1 MAMPDLHPELERLYI
16 ISAHALMFLRC
27 NFPFI
32 HIKTMSET
40 KDGINVRQY

>member
-1 MAMPDLHPELERLYI
+1 MAMPDLHPEFELVYI
-16 ISAHALMFLRC
+16 ISAHALIFLRR

-40 KDGINVRQY
+40 KDGINVRQC